1 MEEAELCW
9 IREMQRSLKDNKN
22 IKSWKQ
28 QWNLFEDERGVV
40 RCQGQFGN
48 SDLVDFAK
56 YPILLDN
63 NHHFTTLIVWS
74 CDRRVMH
81 GGFKETLAELR
92 STFWIAQGRCFVR
105 RLLFGC
111 TVCKKFQ
118 GKPYKTPPPPPL
130 PGCRVKEAPAFTYI
144 RLDYLGP
151 LYVRSTSDKD
161 RKVLI
166 CLFTCCITRAIHS
179 EVVPHL
185 TAAAFLRCFKQYIA
199 CRSMPS
205 FVISDNAKT
214 LKSASKELE
223 KIMNDPSVIRYFT
236 QKRLR

>member
-1 MEEAELCW
+1 M
-9 IREMQRSLKDNKN
+9 DKN

-28 QWNLFEDERGVV
+28 EWNLFEDERGVV
-40 RCQGQFGN
+40 RCQGRFGL

-56 YPILLDN
+56 YPILLDS